1 MTNRLFRT
9 AVDRQSAVRRPAAP
23 TRRALGLAIYQLD
36 EMLNLTRR
44 CAEPRGMNIL
54 VADDEATSRIL
65 LKSMVTKFGHE
76 CTLAEDGAIAWELL
90 CSRHFDVLLTDWM
103 MPWIDGPELCR
114 RVRDEDVASDHYVY
128 IVLTTSLDHCQH
140 VLEGMSAGADDYLM
154 KPVDPFALQTTLVVG
169 ERVTEL
175 HNKLARRDGEL
186 ERLNVELFE
195 RSLTDDLTG
204 LGNRRRMEQDVELT
218 HARAL
223 RSGRP
228 YAVALF
234 DIDHFKFYNDF
245 YGHVGGDETLR
256 RVAASI
262 DGASRA
268 GECTFRYGGEE
279 FLLLVPDC
287 EPLDAINTA
296 ERIRQGVADAAIP
309 HSSRPTEPPF
319 VTVSGG
325 VSCWTAEDRVSARE
339 VIEQADDA
347 LFQAKSAGRNRVHAG
362 SWLAS
367 QIEVG

>member
-1 MTNRLFRT
+1 MPSWRCTEEH
-9 AVDRQSAVRRPAAP
+9 DVR
-23 TRRALGLAIYQLD
+23 
-36 EMLNLTRR
+36 
-44 CAEPRGMNIL
+44 IL
-54 VADDEATSRIL
+54 IADDEATSRIL

-76 CTLAEDGAIAWELL
+76 CTLANDGAAAWELL
-90 CSRHFDVLLTDWM
+90 CSNHFDVLLTDWM

-114 RVRDEDVASDHYVY
+114 RVRDEDVATDHYVY
-128 IVLTTSLDHCQH
+128 VVLTTSLDHCQH
-140 VLEGMSAGADDYLM
+140 VMEGMNAGADDYLM
-154 KPVDPFALQTTLVVG
+154 KPVDTFALQTTLVVA

-186 ERLNVELFE
+186 ERLNVELVE

-204 LGNRRRMEQDVELT
+204 LGNRRRMEQDIENT

-223 RSGRP
+223 RSKRSYG
-228 YAVALF
+228 VALF

-245 YGHVGGDETLR
+245 YGHVAGDETLR
-256 RVAASI
+256 QVATSI
-262 DGASRA
+262 DGASRT
-268 GECTFRYGGEE
+268 GECAFRYGGEE

-287 EPLDAINTA
+287 EPLEAINIA
-296 ERIRQGVADAAIP
+296 ERVRQAVADAAIP

-325 VSCWTAEDRVSARE
+325 VSCWTPEYHVSARE

-362 SWLAS
+362 SWLS
-367 QIEVG
+367 SRLEVG